1 MPTIVQF
8 RRGTGTQNNNF
19 QGAAGELSVNSSTNS
34 LRVHDGSQV
43 GGYELA
49 RADLSNLTSTSLSSL
64 SIGSTQVISSGRQLK
79 NITSIDTT
87 TETNF
92 RSALVDNL
100 SSTVNINTIGII
112 TATSFKGSA
121 VGLTSVPS
129 SSLYGALP
137 ALDGSALFG
146 IVATSSAGIPIL
158 INNSPLGTAST
169 INFTSNFSGFFGA
182 GQATIGISTL
192 TSFIVKDVISPV
204 NNTGNVGSSSTYW
217 SNGYFNVLNVNE
229 AIDLSDSDVLRLG
242 TSDDAQLSY
251 NGGSNKLVLDL
262 QTDCTNFVISSSS
275 TPKFTFEKANG
286 RLGIGSDVPTELL
299 DVSGNIK
306 SSGTVSAS
314 DFNSTS
320 DISLKT
326 NISRIDTALN
336 LVSQLEGVRFN
347 WITDGKPS
355 VGVIAQNIEEVIP
368 ELVST
373 EEIKR
378 VNYNGIVAVL
388 IEAIKE
394 LKEEVVELQ
403 EEVKQLRNKNL

>member
-8 RRGTGTQNNNF
+8 RRGTQTQNNNF
-19 QGAAGELSVNSSTNS
+19 QGAAGELSVNTTTNS
-34 LRVHDGSQV
+34 VRIHDGSTL

-49 RADLSNLTSTSLSSL
+49 RADLSNLTSTSLNSV
-64 SIGSTQVISSGRQLK
+64 SIGNTEVISNTRQLK
-79 NITSIDTT
+79 NISGIDTT
-87 TETNF
+87 TESSL
-92 RSALVDNL
+92 RAALVDNL
-100 SSTVNINTIGII
+100 SATVDINTTGII
-112 TATSFKGSA
+112 TASTFSGSA

-158 INNSPLGTAST
+158 INDTPLGTAST
-169 INFTSNFSGFFGA
+169 INFTSNFSGQFSA
-182 GQATIGISTL
+182 GSATIGISTL
-192 TSFIVKDVISPV
+192 TSLTVKDVISPV
-204 NNTGNVGSSSTYW
+204 HNNGNVGSSSTYW
-217 SNGYFNVLNVNE
+217 ANGYFNILNVSE
-229 AIDLSDSDVLRLG
+229 AIDLPDSDVLRLG
-242 TSDDAQLSY
+242 SSDDAQLSY
-251 NGGSNKLVLDL
+251 NGTSNNLILDL
-262 QTDCTNFVISSSS
+262 QSDCTNFVISSSS
-275 TPKFTFEKANG
+275 TTKFTFEKSNG
-286 RLGIGSDVPTELL
+286 RLGIGSDIPTELL

-306 SSGTVSAS
+306 STGTVSAS

-326 NISRIDTALN
+326 NIAKIDTALD

-347 WITDGKPS
+347 WISDGKPS

-373 EEIKR
+373 AEIKR

-394 LKEEVVELQ
+394 LNEEVKGLQ
-403 EEVKQLRNKNL
+403 EEIKHLRSQDL